1 MMPWWNQVDW
11 RVIARVVGVGIAVY
25 TVLIVLWVVL

>member
-1 MMPWWNQVDW
+1 MMPWWDQVDW
-11 RVIARVVGVGIAVY
+11 WVIARVVGVGIAVY